1 MGKIFDNR
9 EDQNE
14 DQDILIESESENK
27 KDHKDEESGTK
38 TRSQVH
44 SKPLQYSYSKE
55 IKNVGE

>member
-14 DQDILIESESENK
+14 DQDILIDSESENK

-44 SKPLQYSYSKE
+44 SKPLQYSYS
-55 IKNVGE
+55 